1 MSDGIG
7 IKHGGLLLCTDN
19 FTISDVYRIMNVLI
33 IRYNLQCTIQFYRC
47 YPIIYILAADLPLLK
62 SIVKP
67 YMHSFSMYKLSAGK
81 IKKEKWNK
89 I

>member
-19 FTISDVYRIMNVLI
+19 FTIPDVCRVMNVLI
-33 IRYNLQCTIQFYRC
+33 IRYNLHCTLQFYRG
-47 YPIIYILAADLPLLK
+47 YPRIYILAADLPLLR
-62 SIVKP
+62 SIIIP
-67 YMHSFSMYKLSAGK
+67 YMHSFSLYKLSAGK
-81 IKKEKWNK
+81 IKKGNK